1 MIIDF
6 EHMEEK
12 KVEGFRSGSG
22 VLSMRA
28 FDDGRAKIML
38 LTLAPGAQVGAHAHE
53 GDCEIVYVLSGTGKA
68 MYEGGYETL
77 TPGTCHYCPE
87 GKHHCVINDS
97 DGELTFFA
105 VVPSFKK

>member
-12 KVEGFRSGSG
+12 KVENFKGGSG

-28 FDDGRAKIML
+28 FDDGSAKIML
-38 LTLAPGAQVGAHAHE
+38 LTLAPG
-53 GDCEIVYVLSGTGKA
+53 
-68 MYEGGYETL
+68 
-77 TPGTCHYCPE
+77 PCHYCPE

>member
-1 MIIDF
+1 M
-6 EHMEEK
+6 
-12 KVEGFRSGSG
+12 
-22 VLSMRA
+22 LSMRA

-87 GKHHCVINDS
+87 GHEHSLINDS
-97 DGELTFFA
+97 QGPLRVFA
-105 VVPSFKK
+105 VVPECGK